1 MTGALMTG
9 KQIGVDCQFEADGGL
24 RVRRIDLDGR
34 WLAVGQGRQWV
45 DQLGRH
51 VLIMLP
57 DDEVRE
63 ILLQPD
69 TMTWWL
75 LPRGG
80 GSQTRF
86 V

>member
-1 MTGALMTG
+1 MDMAGT
-9 KQIGVDCQFEADGGL
+9 QIGVDCQFEVDGGL
-24 RVRRIDLDGR
+24 RVRRIFLDGR

-45 DQLGRH
+45 DHLGRH

-57 DDEVRE
+57 GDEVRE

-69 TMTWWL
+69 TMTWRL
-75 LPRGG
+75 LPVGG
-80 GSQTRF
+80 GFQARL

>member
-1 MTGALMTG
+1 MTRR
-9 KQIGVDCQFEADGGL
+9 QIGVDCQFEADGGL
-24 RVRRIDLDGR
+24 RVRRIFLDDR
-34 WLAVGQGRQWV
+34 WQAVGQGRQWV

-57 DDEVRE
+57 GDEVGE

-80 GSQTRF
+80 GIQARL